1 MHGIIGVRAYY
12 RGVPRHIVQ
21 QEHVTSLPADVL
33 KSHTRVCIAK
43 LALKGN
49 LEMVLPCHD
58 FVKGL
63 RFSVDVCDSSKAD
76 ITGVI
81 YVKKVFVRS
90 QIDRIEPQANNLSR
104 IGLHV

>member
-1 MHGIIGVRAYY
+1 
-12 RGVPRHIVQ
+12 VQ

-63 RFSVDVCDSSKAD
+63 SFSVDVCDGIESD
-76 ITGVI
+76 ITGVV
-81 YVKKVFVRS
+81 YVKEVLVRS
-90 QIDRIEPQANNLSR
+90 QVDRIEPHANNLSR
-104 IGLHV
+104 FGLHI